1 MTSTSLP
8 QVPPTFITTR
18 ESLHLLAEQVI
29 APVRTEATGNEIA
42 LEAAHGG
49 FGTPPLPDGAR
60 VSVDGDLLCRTEPDG
75 TVHEHRLST
84 LHAAGEHAGLTR
96 SLPDATL
103 HVDPAAAELIGAL
116 YAFGQDALSALRS
129 EAGDGAAP
137 SPIRLW
143 PEHFDIAY
151 EEGDEAA
158 GARAGFGVSPGDEEH
173 PEPYAYVTPWSEQPA
188 GPLWNATAFRGA
200 ELGYADLLAADDPR
214 AAVLT
219 FFRER
224 RDALQRPDS

>member
-1 MTSTSLP
+1 MTSTLLP
-8 QVPPTFITTR
+8 QVPPTLITTR

-29 APVRTEATGNEIA
+29 APVRTQATGNEIA

-49 FGTPPLPDGAR
+49 FGTPMLPDGAR

-84 LHAAGEHAGLTR
+84 LHAAGEHAGLTTP
-96 SLPDATL
+96 LPDATL
-103 HVDPAAAELIGAL
+103 HVDPAAAELIGTL
-116 YAFGQDALSALRS
+116 YAFGQEALSTLRAEAADGS
-129 EAGDGAAP
+129 EP

-158 GARAGFGVSPGDEEH
+158 GTRAGFGISPGDEEH
-173 PEPYAYVTPWSEQPA
+173 PEPYAYVTPWAKQPD
-188 GPLWNATAFRGA
+188 GPLWNATAFAGA
-200 ELGYADLLAADDPR
+200 ELGYADLLAADDAQ
-214 AAVLT
+214 AAVLS

-224 RDALQRPDS
+224 RDALQRPDH